1 VKIEAADLEVLA
13 EMMAQAN
20 LEAVGCEAKAE
31 WCRAVGDHALAE
43 DQDALAAMYQ
53 GQARAIC
60 NALALLDGTGEV
72 DPQIRPAEPEGRPR
86 LTLISS
92 EKTA

>member
-1 VKIEAADLEVLA
+1 MKVSAEDLEVLG

-20 LEAVGCEAKAE
+20 LEAVGCEAKAD
-31 WCRAVGDHALAE
+31 WCRAVGDAAGGE

-53 GQARAIC
+53 GQARALC
-60 NALALLDGTGEV
+60 NALALLDGTGQV
-72 DPQIRPAEPEGRPR
+72 DPEVRQASPDARPR
-86 LTLISS
+86 LTLITS